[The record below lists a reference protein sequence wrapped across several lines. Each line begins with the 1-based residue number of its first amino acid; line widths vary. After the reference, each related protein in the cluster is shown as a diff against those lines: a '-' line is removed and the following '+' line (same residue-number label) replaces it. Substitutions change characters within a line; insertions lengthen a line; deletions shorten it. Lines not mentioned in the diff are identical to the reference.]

1 VGSNFKRKRDERN
14 VLLALGDNSSALGWL
29 PKANIDNTKNL
40 PLHMA
45 ARKYAKILL
54 QADCCLY
61 SQHIADTFLPRVSQS
76 PELPKPITHYT
87 RISIPKL
94 IANSHLYHPSW

>member
-1 VGSNFKRKRDERN
+1 
-14 VLLALGDNSSALGWL
+14 
-29 PKANIDNTKNL
+29 
-40 PLHMA
+40 MA

-94 IANSHLYHPSW
+94 IANSHLYHPSWWQERNWFLNSSFKSRPDNLTDSRDIDH